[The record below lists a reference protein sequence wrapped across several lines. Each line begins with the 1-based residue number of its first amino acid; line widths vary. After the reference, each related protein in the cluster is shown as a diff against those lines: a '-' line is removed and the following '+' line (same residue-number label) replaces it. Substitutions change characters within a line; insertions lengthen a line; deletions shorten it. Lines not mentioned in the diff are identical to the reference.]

1 MGVRRA
7 AAAGWAAAVVACT
20 IGCGKPA
27 AQATHVADKPAA
39 AVEVATT
46 APPKTP
52 TTTPDTATVRP
63 EKHRQ
68 QAPQPAPA
76 QPAPKASLP
85 RFANTTLGQDEIMRV
100 LLDAPITRFRPVGT
114 SSIVFRA
121 TQDGSFDA
129 AFKSSSEKRPNA
141 HAAEIASYRA
151 ARLLGL
157 DNVPP
162 AITRRFTE
170 ESMRSRMQPSSAW
183 TELQSWIGLH
193 AGHVDG
199 ASIYWIDDI
208 RESGIDTRAGTR
220 RYTAWLAHDGS
231 INEADLALARDV
243 SNMIAFDCVIGN
255 WDRWSGGNAKGDQA
269 GKRLY
274 IRDHDVAFPGRLSEA
289 LLRRL
294 FDRLAPVER
303 FSKEFVARLR
313 TLDRA
318 HFEQELGLDPAGTAL
333 LETKQID
340 AMLDRRAAVLS
351 HIDSLIVLH
360 GTQSVLFFP

>member
-1 MGVRRA
+1 M
-7 AAAGWAAAVVACT
+7 
-20 IGCGKPA
+20 
-27 AQATHVADKPAA
+27 
-39 AVEVATT
+39 
-46 APPKTP
+46 
-52 TTTPDTATVRP
+52 
-63 EKHRQ
+63 
-68 QAPQPAPA
+68 
-76 QPAPKASLP
+76 
-85 RFANTTLGQDEIMRV
+85 FANTTLDQNEIMRV

-121 TQDGSFDA
+121 TQDASFDA

-141 HAAEIASYRA
+141 HAAEIASYRT

-220 RYTAWLAHDGS
+220 RYTTWLGRDGR
-231 INEADLALARDV
+231 IEETDLALARDV

-255 WDRWSGGNAKGDQA
+255 WDRWSGGNAKGDRA

-274 IRDHDVAFPGRLSEA
+274 IRDHDVAFPGRLSET

-303 FSKEFVARLR
+303 FSRDFVNRLR
-313 TLDRA
+313 RLDRA
-318 HFEQELGLDPAGTAL
+318 HFQRELALDPAGAEL
-333 LETKQID
+333 LDAKQID

-351 HIDSLIVLH
+351 HIDSLVVLH
-360 GTQSVLFFP
+360 GTQSILFFP